1 MEEGDGS
8 VSRSGGG
15 AERMRLLL
23 RREVK
28 SWKKRVV
35 ELCGAEGGER
45 RGLRESFGGRRRW
58 MGREG

>member
-1 MEEGDGS
+1 
-8 VSRSGGG
+8 
-15 AERMRLLL
+15 L